1 MKKDLGT
8 GYTIEGFDS
17 ANLGEQ
23 FYLEDGSILISENL
37 Y

>member
-17 ANLGEQ
+17 VNPGA
-23 FYLEDGSILISENL
+23 ILFGRWFNTNF
-37 Y
+37 

>member
-17 ANLGEQ
+17 VNP
-23 FYLEDGSILISENL
+23 GSNFIWKMVQ